1 MCLGHLNRV
10 DDAIQWRWC
19 VELTCS
25 FSAEVLKESV
35 KSEQIAQAL
44 QLTGVSHVLQARA
57 SPFYSKREPF
67 LVGEWWVC
75 EW

>member
-1 MCLGHLNRV
+1 MAWRV
-10 DDAIQWRWC
+10 RGRVWEGLSEHDAYRWRD
-19 VELTCS
+19 
-25 FSAEVLKESV
+25 
-35 KSEQIAQAL
+35 QAL